1 MAKIDHRQ
9 LKRDYFWN
17 TAASIVNSAAS
28 VALPIVVARVLGA
41 AVGGVYSLAF
51 SVAQQ
56 FQVVG
61 QFEMRTF
68 QSTDLKER
76 YPFGVYYSS
85 RILTCAAM
93 LVCMSVYA
101 CTTSQQFA
109 VVTLMILVS
118 GMRVLDAIEDV
129 IQGMLQQRGRL
140 DIAGKAMFF
149 RVLTTVIVFSAVVI
163 LTRNLIV
170 ACLLAIG
177 ISAVVLYFLNYIPAR
192 KYVTVRP
199 VFDMKSVGSLL
210 YSCLPLFVGQFLLM
224 FLVNEPRFAIQSF
237 LADEYQLFYTAIFL
251 PSLVIN
257 LLSGFVFRPLLTSLA
272 STWTEG
278 NTRGFL
284 TIVGRGLVAVLASTV
299 LCAVL
304 VWFAGVPV
312 LSFLYGVDLSDFHVE
327 LTVLLLGGLFNAL
340 SVIAYLALV
349 TMRGQRMII
358 IGYAIAAC
366 VSFLIATPLVSSMQ
380 LMGAA
385 LTYVLSMFTV
395 CAIFFLALFW
405 RIRLQRRLD
414 KQGAES

>member
-1 MAKIDHRQ
+1 MAKIDRRQ

-28 VALPIVVARVLGA
+28 VVLPIVVARVMGA

-61 QFEMRTF
+61 QFEMRTY
-68 QSTDLKER
+68 QSTDLKEK

-101 CTTSQQFA
+101 CATSQQLA
-109 VVTLMILVS
+109 VIALMILVS
-118 GMRVLDAIEDV
+118 GMRVLDAVEDV
-129 IQGMLQQRGRL
+129 IQGMLQQHGRL
-140 DIAGKAMFF
+140 DIAGRAMFF
-149 RVLTTVIVFSAVVI
+149 RVMTTVVVFSTAVI
-163 LTRNLIV
+163 ITSNLIA

-177 ISAVVLYFLNYIPAR
+177 VSAVVLYFLNYVPAR
-192 KYVTVRP
+192 NYVTVRP
-199 VFDMKSVGSLL
+199 IFDMKSIGSLL

-237 LADEYQLFYTAIFL
+237 LSDEYQLFYTAIFL

-278 NTRGFL
+278 DTRGFL
-284 TIVGRGLVAVLASTV
+284 TIVRRGLVAVLASTAF
-299 LCAVL
+299 CAVL
-304 VWFAGVPV
+304 VWLAGVPV
-312 LSFLYGVDLSDFHVE
+312 LSFLYGVDLSGFQVE
-327 LTVLLLGGLFNAL
+327 LMVLLLGGLFNAL
-340 SVIAYLALV
+340 SVISYLALV

-366 VSFLIATPLVSSMQ
+366 VSFFIATPLVSSMQ

-385 LTYVLSMFTV
+385 LTYVLSMSTV

-405 RIRLQRRLD
+405 RLRLRRRLY
-414 KQGAES
+414 KQDAES

>member
-28 VALPIVVARVLGA
+28 VVLPIVVARVLGA

-68 QSTDLKER
+68 QSTDLKEK

-109 VVTLMILVS
+109 VVALMILVS

-129 IQGMLQQRGRL
+129 IQGMLQQHGRL

-199 VFDMKSVGSLL
+199 IFDMKSVGSLL

-237 LADEYQLFYTAIFL
+237 LSDEYQLFYTAIFL

-272 STWTEG
+272 STWTERD
-278 NTRGFL
+278 TRGFL

-385 LTYVLSMFTV
+385 LTYVFSMFAV
-395 CAIFFLALFW
+395 CAIFFLALSW
-405 RIRLQRRLD
+405 SLRLHRRLD
-414 KQGAES
+414 KRGTES